1 MRAERCLCHIV
12 PVHQHLVVPGA
23 QVKLSEELRT
33 PEFIEEFFNHRDRKL
48 VLHHLLVERSVI
60 DA

>member
-1 MRAERCLCHIV
+1 
-12 PVHQHLVVPGA
+12 VVPGA
-23 QVKLSEELRT
+23 QVKLGEELRT